1 MNETLLPPGEL
12 DTVRRRFGHTLLR
25 QETLTLIRIFV
36 SSEAKARTFIE
47 GPDACLKPL
56 PKRSQTD
63 WNRWSREKIIAELNP
78 IHR

>member
-12 DTVRRRFGHTLLR
+12 EAVRRKFGHSLLR
-25 QETLTLIRIFV
+25 QETLALIQIFV
-36 SSEAKARTFIE
+36 ASEAKARTYIE

-56 PKRSQTD
+56 PKQKPTD
-63 WNRWSREKIIAELNP
+63 WNRWSRDHILAELNP